1 MGRSSG
7 GAAAPSQVGEVI
19 AALIGEKRR
28 VSFIYNGRKRV
39 VEPQCLGLG
48 AKGNELLRGHQISG
62 GVEAEPLFT
71 VAKMSDVVVLDDHFS
86 RPGPNYKK
94 GDSAMK
100 TIFAEL

>member
-1 MGRSSG
+1 MPDRG
-7 GAAAPSQVGEVI
+7 GATAPSPTGEVI
-19 AALIGEKRR
+19 AASIAAKRR
-28 VSFIYNGRKRV
+28 LSFTYNGRMRL

-48 AKGNELLRGHQISG
+48 AKRQRAFARTPAQRGHG
-62 GVEAEPLFT
+62 GEPLFM

>member
-1 MGRSSG
+1 VPDRG
-7 GAAAPSQVGEVI
+7 GATAPSPTGEII
-19 AALIGEKRR
+19 AASIAAERR
-28 VSFIYNGRKRV
+28 LSFTYNGRMRL

-48 AKGNELLRGHQISG
+48 ARGNELLRGHQLSG
-62 GVEAEPLFT
+62 GTEAEPLFM
-71 VAKMSDVVVLDDHFS
+71 VAKMSDIVVLDDHFS

>member
-1 MGRSSG
+1 V
-7 GAAAPSQVGEVI
+7 ATAPSPVGKVI
-19 AALIGEKRR
+19 AASIAARR
-28 VSFIYNGRKRV
+28 RLSFTYNGRRRV

-48 AKGNELLRGHQISG
+48 AKGSELLRGHQISG
-62 GVEAEPLFT
+62 GMEAEPLFT
-71 VAKMSDVVVLDDHFS
+71 VAKISDLIVLDDHFS

>member
-1 MGRSSG
+1 MRDRG
-7 GAAAPSQVGEVI
+7 GAPAPSQMGEVI
-19 AALIGEKRR
+19 AKSIAARR
-28 VSFIYNGRKRV
+28 RLSFTYNGRRRV

-48 AKGNELLRGHQISG
+48 AKGNELLRVHQISG
-62 GVEAEPLFT
+62 GLEAEPLFT

>member
-1 MGRSSG
+1 MRDP
-7 GAAAPSQVGEVI
+7 GAVEAPSPVGGVI
-19 AALIGEKRR
+19 AASIAAKRR
-28 VSFIYNGRKRV
+28 LSFTYNGRKRL

-48 AKGNELLRGHQISG
+48 AKGNELLRGHQLSG
-62 GVEAEPLFT
+62 GAEAEPLFM
-71 VAKMSDVVVLDDHFS
+71 VAKMSDVVVLDDRFS

>member
-1 MGRSSG
+1 MRDRG
-7 GAAAPSQVGEVI
+7 GATAPSQAGEII
-19 AALIGEKRR
+19 AKSIAGRR
-28 VSFIYNGRKRV
+28 RLSFTYNGRRRV

-62 GVEAEPLFT
+62 GLEAEPLFT